1 MTSLVLFSIPIYL
14 NSLRDQEIKEE
25 KNVITLLPSEFILL
39 STFIEDDRYLCTLY
53 KNTAGGEDVCPW

>member
-1 MTSLVLFSIPIYL
+1 MTSSTLFSIPIYL

-25 KNVITLLPSEFILL
+25 EKCNHPTVLIHLT
-39 STFIEDDRYLCTLY
+39 TFIEDDRYLCTLY